1 MIAIDPNHLK
11 AARQGDRAA
20 LTALVQ
26 SVQRPIFGLALR
38 MLAHPADAEDATQE
52 ILIKIVTHLGSIEN
66 DQAAAGWMLK
76 VASRH
81 LVYMRKRSRVEAMR
95 MTFKD
100 FSEDLQHGLSPA
112 EHEQPQDQITALS
125 IEEIKIGCT
134 LAMLTCLS
142 RSLRIAYLLGDVFE
156 LSDVEAAEALE
167 ISAAAY
173 RQRLSRARKE
183 VLTFLQASCGVVSPK
198 AACRCEKRLCAAEAN
213 RRVILGKPAYGLRA
227 PASDI
232 AALRRQVRSL
242 EEGRRAAAL
251 MRSNPSFSTNLG
263 ALVLRFLGSDDF
275 DRERPR

>member
-1 MIAIDPNHLK
+1 MIDIDPQHLK

-20 LTALVQ
+20 LTALVR
-26 SVQRPIFGLALR
+26 SVQRPIYGLALR

-81 LVYMRKRSRVEAMR
+81 LVQMRKRSRVEAMR

-100 FSEDLQHGLSPA
+100 FSEDLQQGLSPA
-112 EHEQPQDQITALS
+112 PEEQPEDQITALA

-142 RSLRIAYLLGDVFE
+142 RSLRMAYILGDVFE
-156 LSDVEAAEALE
+156 LTDVEAAEALD

-183 VLTFLQASCGVVSPK
+183 VLAFLQAACGMVSPH
-198 AACRCEKRLCAAEAN
+198 AACRCEKRLCAAEAQN
-213 RRVILGKPAYGLRA
+213 RITHGAPAFGLRA
-227 PASDI
+227 PASDLV
-232 AALRRQVRSL
+232 ALRGQIRSL

-251 MRSNPSFSTNLG
+251 MRSNPSFSTNIG
-263 ALVLRFLGSDDF
+263 ALVLDVLA
-275 DRERPR
+275 EHPRQ